1 MLNIKDI
8 RLNPEFFI
16 QNLQKRNIED
26 SKKIINEVLELDKIY
41 RNFLEQKEKLLNERN
56 IISKDLGKNK
66 NDQKKFD

>member
-26 SKKIINEVLELDKIY
+26 PKKIINEVLELDKIY
-41 RNFLEQKEKLLNERN
+41 RNFLEQK
-56 IISKDLGKNK
+56 
-66 NDQKKFD
+66 